1 MQKIGNSEPA
11 IQYLTF
17 VEENPIELT
26 NQDVF

>member
-1 MQKIGNSEPA
+1 MQKIGNSEPS